1 MLDLEPPRHT
11 RLRGLVLRAF
21 TSRRIAAL
29 GPEIAALADGLLAG
43 CPAEFDLLERFAQ
56 PLPVIV
62 IARLLGVPEA
72 MAPDLA
78 RWSHAMVG
86 MYVRH
91 RTRAAEDAAE
101 AAASDFAAFLRDHI
115 AARRTRPA
123 DDLITHLI
131 AAEEE
136 GARLSTDEMIS
147 TCVLLLNAGHEA
159 TVHATGNAV
168 KAILEAGPPP
178 AITPALV
185 EEALRH
191 DPPLHL
197 FTRQVYEDAE
207 VMGHAF
213 AAGSEVALLLG
224 AANRDPRGLA
234 RSGAV
239 RPVAR
244 GARACG
250 LRRGA
255 ALLRRR
261 AARPAGVAD
270 GPFAAVPRDARPAAG
285 AAAALRRHLAFPRA
299 GEPAGCALG
308 GREAAPDRIGGD
320 VTAHLPADRPNGL
333 RAAGPWWT

>member
-1 MLDLEPPRHT
+1 MGAILRDRRFGRALPPGAAPAFPDHLASFAAVEAHSMLDLEPPRHT

-29 GPEIAALADGLLAG
+29 GPEIAALADGLLAA

-101 AAASDFAAFLRDHI
+101 AAASDFAAFLHGHI

-131 AAEEE
+131 AAEED

-147 TCVLLLNAGHEA
+147 TCILLLNAGHEA
-159 TVHATGNAV
+159 TVHAAGNAV
-168 KAILEAGPPP
+168 KAILEAGTAP
-178 AITPALV
+178 
-185 EEALRH
+185 R
-191 DPPLHL
+191 D
-197 FTRQVYEDAE
+197 
-207 VMGHAF
+207 HART
-213 AAGSEVALLLG
+213 GG
-224 AANRDPRGLA
+224 G
-234 RSGAV
+234 
-239 RPVAR
+239 
-244 GARACG
+244 
-250 LRRGA
+250 GA
-255 ALLRRR
+255 AL
-261 AARPAGVAD
+261 
-270 GPFAAVPRDARPAAG
+270 RPAAPPF
-285 AAAALRRHLAFPRA
+285 H
-299 GEPAGCALG
+299 
-308 GREAAPDRIGGD
+308 AP
-320 VTAHLPADRPNGL
+320 GL
-333 RAAGPWWT
+333 